1 MKKFLF
7 VLVFA
12 ALAVQASASDF
23 EFNKGAI
30 SGKVYGKLD
39 FATFYQ
45 SDSKD
50 LSFAERG
57 YKDVD
62 GSFNMSLGSDS
73 RVGTEVSYGKLS
85 GVFEVGANNEETL
98 RLYYVKY
105 DLGNAGAVS
114 FGKQGTIASY
124 SFGQEAYEG
133 NCLIGYG
140 AINDFRSPSIIYSIK
155 GFEVAIVHSGDDLGL
170 DGLGLTYEKEVELG
184 NNNTMFVET
193 PYDTK
198 RNQYMPRIEL
208 AYTYSNDSL
217 EAKVYGAYAHYGNK
231 VYDFNNSGKDRT
243 FEKNLYLAG
252 LGGTFNVANASIS
265 MGAFYGLN
273 LAMSGM
279 LGESLS
285 PWFSD
290 EKNKVE
296 DVNSWGAAIGLGY
309 TIAEKYTPQVGFGY
323 TASNSSGWA
332 NMDNAMSAYLNV
344 ILQFTDNFA
353 LIPEVSWF
361 DEMKG
366 NKDDD
371 KTIGINNEGYRI
383 YAGLIA
389 RVTF

>member
-12 ALAVQASASDF
+12 ALAVQAFASDF

-50 LSFAERG
+50 FSFAKREHT
-57 YKDVD
+57 DVD

-85 GVFEVGANNEETL
+85 GVFEVGANDEETL
-98 RLYYVKY
+98 RLYYAKY
-105 DLGNAGAVS
+105 DLGNAGVVS
-114 FGKQGTIASY
+114 FGKQWTIASY

-140 AINDFRSPSIIYSIK
+140 AVNDFRSPSIIYSIK
-155 GFEVAIVHSGDDLGL
+155 GFEVAIVHKENDLGL
-170 DGLGLTYEKEVELG
+170 GGDEQLAPEADADGISKY
-184 NNNTMFVET
+184 
-193 PYDTK
+193 K

-231 VYDFNNSGKDRT
+231 VYDFDNGKDRT

-323 TASNSSGWA
+323 TASNSKGWA
-332 NMDNAMSAYLNV
+332 NTDNAMSAYLNA

-366 NKDDD
+366 NRRNDEK
-371 KTIGINNEGYRI
+371 KIIGSNNEGYRI

>member
-12 ALAVQASASDF
+12 ALAVQAPASDF
-23 EFNKGAI
+23 EFNNGAI

-45 SDSKD
+45 YDSKD
-50 LSFAERG
+50 LRDHG
-57 YKDVD
+57 DVD

-85 GVFEVGANNEETL
+85 GVFEVGANDEETL
-98 RLYYVKY
+98 RLYYASY
-105 DLGNAGAVS
+105 DLGNAGKIN

-170 DGLGLTYEKEVELG
+170 DGLGLTYEEEVEIKVD
-184 NNNTMFVET
+184 NKDAIMTVEK

-231 VYDFNNSGKDRT
+231 VYGFDNGKDRT

-252 LGGTFNVANASIS
+252 LGGTFNVANAYVS

-285 PWFSD
+285 PWFND

-323 TASNSSGWA
+323 TASNSNGWA
-332 NMDNAMSAYLNV
+332 NIDNAMSAYLNA

-366 NKDDD
+366 NNGD
-371 KTIGINNEGYRI
+371 KEGYRI